1 MEKTSNKITAEDY
14 HIYKQLLKK
23 PSDDKML
30 TASLGLSARTA
41 REIRL
46 SKNYREYKTK
56 LKQKK
61 KIESITKQFKYI
73 ETPQSKAN
81 RVRSEELDRE
91 AERTTRMVGWIGI
104 LLIVALIV
112 LGIWGAVKSIQG
124 VMICR

>member
-14 HIYKQLLKK
+14 RVYKQLLKK

-30 TASLGLSARTA
+30 NGSLGLSARTA

-46 SKNYREYKTK
+46 SKNYRDYKAK

-73 ETPQSKAN
+73 ETPRSKSN
-81 RVRSEELDRE
+81 RARSEELDRE
-91 AERTTRMVGWIGI
+91 AEHSARLVGWIGI
-104 LLIVALIV
+104 LLIIALIV
-112 LGIWGAVKSIQG
+112 LGIWGAIKSIQG
-124 VMICR
+124 VMVCR